1 VHWADKQFYD
11 DDLKDENTILA
22 FRMLIKDLL
31 VLFQAGN
38 EGVCNILGGFPV
50 IPISFNADMPEHYFE
65 MSKPDARES
74 FDIYKSFIKQT
85 DKIVDY
91 LGIARKLQ
99 NVVNVP
105 VPNLK
110 HAPTGLVKALEE
122 YLNDPNFEDN
132 RREYR
137 KSLGVVEG
145 RGSAR
150 TPSPAPPGKSDR
162 FNSARDKLTCLAAS
176 QAQSQPK
183 TAAPSSSLTAAPT
196 SSSSSGPAP
205 PPGSSQKIQDF
216 FDSIQADSQPTM
228 FGGPSQQYVPSRSGT
243 SQADDTGSTTS
254 RCSSPPSTHSDNQ

>member
-1 VHWADKQFYD
+1 MITPYSHDAD
-11 DDLKDENTILA
+11 
-22 FRMLIKDLL
+22 
-31 VLFQAGN
+31 VL
-38 EGVCNILGGFPV
+38 
-50 IPISFNADMPEHYFE
+50 EHYFE

-150 TPSPAPPGKSDR
+150 TPSPVPPGKSDR
-162 FNSARDKLTCLAAS
+162 FNLPPDKLTCLAAS

-183 TAAPSSSLTAAPT
+183 EAAPSSSLTAAPT
-196 SSSSSGPAP
+196 SSSSSAPAP

-228 FGGPSQQYVPSRSGT
+228 FGGPPQPYVLSRLKT
-243 SQADDTGSTTS
+243 CQADDAGSITS
-254 RCSSPPSTHSDNQ
+254 KCSSQPSTHSDNQ

>member
-1 VHWADKQFYD
+1 
-11 DDLKDENTILA
+11 LKDENTILA

-38 EGVCNILGGFPV
+38 EGVCNILGTDDLV
-50 IPISFNADMPEHYFE
+50 LSRASQADLSEHYFE
-65 MSKPDARES
+65 MSKHDATEA

-122 YLNDPNFEDN
+122 YLNDPNFENN
-132 RREYR
+132 RKEYR

-150 TPSPAPPGKSDR
+150 TPSPAPPGKYALLFR
-162 FNSARDKLTCLAAS
+162 ILGR
-176 QAQSQPK
+176 
-183 TAAPSSSLTAAPT
+183 
-196 SSSSSGPAP
+196 
-205 PPGSSQKIQDF
+205 
-216 FDSIQADSQPTM
+216 
-228 FGGPSQQYVPSRSGT
+228 R
-243 SQADDTGSTTS
+243 
-254 RCSSPPSTHSDNQ
+254 

>member
-1 VHWADKQFYD
+1 MLTTQFYD

-38 EGVCNILGGFPV
+38 EGVCNIL
-50 IPISFNADMPEHYFE
+50 EHYFE
-65 MSKPDARES
+65 MSKYDATEA

-85 DKIVDY
+85 DRVVDY
-91 LGIARKLQ
+91 LGIARKLHH
-99 NVVNVP
+99 VVNVP

-132 RREYR
+132 RKEYR

-145 RGSAR
+145 RGPAR
-150 TPSPAPPGKSDR
+150 TPSPNPPGK
-162 FNSARDKLTCLAAS
+162 LAAQDPRS
-176 QAQSQPK
+176 GVHAAADVLVATKTENQSESKP
-183 TAAPSSSLTAAPT
+183 TSSSLTAAPT
-196 SSSSSGPAP
+196 SSTSAAPSSAP
-205 PPGSSQKIQDF
+205 PGASQKIQDF

-228 FGGPSQQYVPSRSGT
+228 FAGPPQQYVHR
-243 SQADDTGSTTS
+243 
-254 RCSSPPSTHSDNQ
+254 NQNREFKHHD